1 VATVAHVQNVVLVQI
16 AAETVVVVAEIAA
29 AVAMIAVV
37 VETIA
42 EVAVKTATVVN
53 QTADQHR
60 RPLLQTMQCRSASK
74 TNSTA
79 NLTVTNS
86 P

>member
-1 VATVAHVQNVVLVQI
+1 VATVAHVQSVDLVRI
-16 AAETVVVVAEIAA
+16 VAEIVVDAAEIVA
-29 AVAMIAVV
+29 AVETTVVV

-60 RPLLQTMQCRSASK
+60 RLLLQTMQYRSASK

-79 NLTVTNS
+79 NSTVTN
-86 P
+86 

>member
-1 VATVAHVQNVVLVQI
+1 VATVAHVQNVALVKI
-16 AAETVVVVAEIAA
+16 AVEIAVDAAETVAD
-29 AVAMIAVV
+29 VAMIVVV

-53 QTADQHR
+53 QTADQHHR
-60 RPLLQTMQCRSASK
+60 LLLQTMQYRSASK

-79 NLTVTNS
+79 NLTVTN
-86 P
+86 

>member
-1 VATVAHVQNVVLVQI
+1 VATVAHVQNVDLVKI
-16 AAETVVVVAEIAA
+16 AVEIAVDAAETVADA
-29 AVAMIAVV
+29 AMIVVV

-53 QTADQHR
+53 QIADQHHR
-60 RPLLQTMQCRSASK
+60 LLLQTMQCRSASK

-79 NLTVTNS
+79 NLTVTN
-86 P
+86 

>member
-1 VATVAHVQNVVLVQI
+1 VATVAHVQNADLVRIVVEIAVD
-16 AAETVVVVAEIAA
+16 AAETVA
-29 AVAMIAVV
+29 AVAMIVVV

-53 QTADQHR
+53 QTADHVHPSQ
-60 RPLLQTMQCRSASK
+60 LLTMQYRSASK

-79 NLTVTNS
+79 NSTVTN
-86 P
+86 

>member
-1 VATVAHVQNVVLVQI
+1 VATVAHVQNADLVRIVVEIAVD
-16 AAETVVVVAEIAA
+16 AAETVV
-29 AVAMIAVV
+29 AVAMIVVV

-53 QTADQHR
+53 QTADQHHR
-60 RPLLQTMQCRSASK
+60 LLLQTMQYRSALK

-79 NLTVTNS
+79 NSTVTN
-86 P
+86 

>member
-1 VATVAHVQNVVLVQI
+1 VATVAHVQSVVLVQN
-16 AAETVVVVAEIAA
+16 AVETVVVVAEIAA
-29 AVAMIAVV
+29 AVAMIVVV

-53 QTADQHR
+53 QTADQHHLS
-60 RPLLQTMQCRSASK
+60 LLQIMQCRSASK

-79 NLTVTNS
+79 NLTVTN
-86 P
+86 

>member
-1 VATVAHVQNVVLVQI
+1 VVLVRI
-16 AAETVVVVAEIAA
+16 AVEIVVDAAEIVADVETT
-29 AVAMIAVV
+29 AVV

-53 QTADQHR
+53 QTADQHHLS
-60 RPLLQTMQCRSASK
+60 LLQTMQCRSASK

-79 NLTVTNS
+79 NLTVTN
-86 P
+86 

>member
-1 VATVAHVQNVVLVQI
+1 VATVAHVQNVDLVRI
-16 AAETVVVVAEIAA
+16 VAEIAVDAAEIVA
-29 AVAMIAVV
+29 AVETTVVV

-53 QTADQHR
+53 QTADQHHR
-60 RPLLQTMQCRSASK
+60 LLLQTMQYRSASK

-79 NLTVTNS
+79 NSTVTN
-86 P
+86 

>member
-1 VATVAHVQNVVLVQI
+1 VATVAHVQNADLVRIVVEIAVD
-16 AAETVVVVAEIAA
+16 AAETVA
-29 AVAMIAVV
+29 AVAMIVVV

-53 QTADQHR
+53 QTADHAHLSQ
-60 RPLLQTMQCRSASK
+60 PLTMQYRSASK

-79 NLTVTNS
+79 NSTVTN
-86 P
+86 

>member
-1 VATVAHVQNVVLVQI
+1 MDV
-16 AAETVVVVAEIAA
+16 AETVA
-29 AVAMIAVV
+29 AVAMIVVV

-42 EVAVKTATVVN
+42 EVAVKTATVAN
-53 QTADQHR
+53 QTADQHHLS
-60 RPLLQTMQCRSASK
+60 LLQTMQCRSASK
-74 TNSTA
+74 TNSIA

>member
-1 VATVAHVQNVVLVQI
+1 VATVAHVQNVVLVRI
-16 AAETVVVVAEIAA
+16 AVEIVVVVETIAA
-29 AVAMIAVV
+29 AVAMIVVV

-53 QTADQHR
+53 QTADQHHR
-60 RPLLQTMQCRSASK
+60 LLLQTMQCRSASK

-79 NLTVTNS
+79 NSTVTN
-86 P
+86 

>member
-1 VATVAHVQNVVLVQI
+1 VATVAHVQNVVLVQN
-16 AAETVVVVAEIAA
+16 AVETVVVVAEIAA
-29 AVAMIAVV
+29 AVAMIVVV

-53 QTADQHR
+53 QTADQHHLN
-60 RPLLQTMQCRSASK
+60 LLQTMQCRSVSK

-79 NLTVTNS
+79 NLTVTN
-86 P
+86 

>member
-1 VATVAHVQNVVLVQI
+1 VATVAHVQSVDLVQN
-16 AAETVVVVAEIAA
+16 AVETVVVVETIAA
-29 AVAMIAVV
+29 AVAMIVVV

-53 QTADQHR
+53 QTADQHHLS
-60 RPLLQTMQCRSASK
+60 LLQTMQCRSASK